1 MANGGNHGGTGNGA
15 SAAHPRNRP
24 RIGIALGGGV
34 ARGWA
39 HIGVLRALKRYGIE
53 ADIVCGASVGALVG
67 GIHLAGKLDA
77 LEHWVRNLNRLKIV
91 GYLDLRLRQG
101 GGLIGGDKL
110 VAEMRRHIGDTR
122 IEELPVPYVAITT
135 DLVTGHEVWV
145 QDGDLVEAMRASI
158 SLPGVFPPVMID
170 GRWMI
175 DGALVNPVPV
185 SACRALGA
193 QMVIAVN
200 LAGDILGKARKPG
213 ATVPTAAGFDLLK
226 LIDEEM
232 PESRTS
238 SMVGALT
245 RRIFR
250 RDYEGPSLFGVMV
263 SSLGIVT
270 DRITRSRLAGEPP
283 DVHIA
288 PRLGHIG
295 LTEFDR
301 ADDCIREGEA
311 AVERALPDLHDALA
325 VFATGPRESAHDPVR
340 R

>member
-1 MANGGNHGGTGNGA
+1 MAMDGGMVRSKSRVG
-15 SAAHPRNRP
+15 P
-24 RIGIALGGGV
+24 RIGLALGGGV

-53 ADIVCGASVGALVG
+53 PDIVCGSSVGALVG
-67 GIHLAGKLDA
+67 GVVLAGKLDA
-77 LEHWVRNLNRLKIV
+77 LEEWARGLSRLKIA

-110 VAEMRRHIGDTR
+110 VAEMRRHLGDTR
-122 IEELPVPYVAITT
+122 IEELPVPFVATAT

-145 QDGDLVEAMRASI
+145 QKGDLVDALRASF
-158 SLPGVFPPVMID
+158 SLPGVFPPAQMD
-170 GRWMI
+170 GRWLV

-185 SACRALGA
+185 SCCRALGA

-200 LAGDILGKARKPG
+200 LSGDILGKARKPG

-226 LIDEEM
+226 LIEEA
-232 PESRTS
+232 PRETRS
-238 SMVGALT
+238 SFSIGALT

-250 RDYEGPSLFGVMV
+250 RDYEGPSVFGVMV
-263 SSLGIVT
+263 SSLSIIT

-288 PRLGHIG
+288 PRLGQIG
-295 LTEFDR
+295 LLEFDR
-301 ADDCIREGEA
+301 ADDCIREGEL
-311 AVERALPDLHDALA
+311 AVERVLPELHDALA
-325 VFATGPRESAHDPVR
+325 VFSASAREVVR
-340 R
+340 A